1 MNIYLPTNQYSS
13 TRVHAFSP
21 NLYSS
26 RNHQQKE
33 SKTTKSF
40 NRQNMLTR
48 SKTKKIKS
56 IELSN
61 LQSSSTSYQQIIK
74 RSIKSM
80 NRSGFLSSRT
90 VLQQQQG
97 SMHLNNPGIRYQF
110 PSNNDIP
117 QNQINYK
124 TANLKRK
131 IKSNPLQINTR
142 KHQKRNHL
150 IRKIKQKNANT
161 QKKQKPKT
169 SKDAYFINV
178 PKVVT
183 HYTKP
188 DYFPCESIVSNQTDP
203 LNSMSKTV
211 KTNRSLIKASSR
223 NYRPNRITS
232 ISRGGSISSHPE
244 PIDASIIKQDSSF
257 NASFDVSFSLMHDLN
272 VQKTPCVELFDDEDN
287 IYLKL
292 DNYSNRGV
300 RSRLSENMGQDLKVS
315 KNAQLSEPLFDLTRE
330 MKTGQM
336 KIPVSKENRRLWKNE
351 CQNINAQPKILMNK
365 KNMNKVNDIV
375 SRQKESI
382 SFSEIQQEWDK
393 CHQGSVKDY
402 TDLVLSLNKDLIHL
416 VRKYTGLKTQHT
428 DCRSQLE
435 GKQKQI
441 ADKREEE
448 RLLLIDFD
456 NQEKVNN
463 MDNLYYD
470 SHDNKEKRLKVKRLR
485 RLQQK
490 HQKYQLQLCEINGQ
504 NQDYPLQSDKRKDWG
519 LELEILKEELNQ
531 DDDDQ
536 ILIEKMRKMIDH
548 FNH

>member
-1 MNIYLPTNQYSS
+1 
-13 TRVHAFSP
+13 
-21 NLYSS
+21 
-26 RNHQQKE
+26 
-33 SKTTKSF
+33 
-40 NRQNMLTR
+40 
-48 SKTKKIKS
+48 
-56 IELSN
+56 
-61 LQSSSTSYQQIIK
+61 
-74 RSIKSM
+74 M

-232 ISRGGSISSHPE
+232 ISRGGSISSDPE